1 MKWISINQVPALD
14 IQDKK
19 KKEKKEKTKK
29 AQVVETTAVVRNDL
43 TI

>member
-19 KKEKKEKTKK
+19 KREKKEKTKK

>member
-19 KKEKKEKTKK
+19 KKEKTKK